1 MNLARYRL
9 QAAAQ
14 NRHRLWL
21 CLAIA
26 GIMHLGAIAL
36 IHRPTARTLSSPPI
50 QFIAIDAPES
60 SPIPSTLRA
69 ANAAAQTRSSHS
81 IPLSA
86 DGITRSMTPQPD
98 RAAKPATTKDKIWGD
113 YLAALR
119 RKIYREWQTSVAI
132 DRPVKVRFAIDRQGR
147 LMDLTL
153 IQSCR
158 DTIAD
163 QAALAAV
170 EAAAPFAKL
179 PIAAKEERLRVTFT
193 FDEAV
198 NGAVSR

>member
-1 MNLARYRL
+1 MNLAQYRL

-21 CLAIA
+21 CLTIA
-26 GIMHLGAIAL
+26 GILHLGAIAL
-36 IHRPTARTLSSPPI
+36 THRPTSRSSASPPI
-50 QFIAIDAPES
+50 QFIAIDSPES
-60 SPIPSTLRA
+60 SPSSSTLHA
-69 ANAAAQTRSSHS
+69 SVNAAPQARSSQPIS
-81 IPLSA
+81 PSA
-86 DGITRSMTPQPD
+86 DGITRSLAVRPTAQPD
-98 RAAKPATTKDKIWGD
+98 RAAKPATTQDKIWGD

-119 RKIYREWQTSVAI
+119 RQIYREWQRPVAI

-158 DTIAD
+158 NTIAD

-170 EAAAPFAKL
+170 EAAAPFSKL

-193 FDEAV
+193 FD
-198 NGAVSR
+198 

>member
-1 MNLARYRL
+1 MNLVQYRL

-36 IHRPTARTLSSPPI
+36 TYRPTSRSSASPPI
-50 QFIAIDAPES
+50 QFIAIDSPES
-60 SPIPSTLRA
+60 SPSPSTLRA
-69 ANAAAQTRSSHS
+69 SVNAAPQARSSQS

-86 DGITRSMTPQPD
+86 DGITRSIASPPD
-98 RAAKPATTKDKIWGD
+98 RIAKPATTKDKIWGD
-113 YLAALR
+113 YLAVLR
-119 RKIYREWQTSVAI
+119 RKIYQEWRSPVAI
-132 DRPVKVRFAIDRQGR
+132 ERPVKVRFAIDRQGK
-147 LMDLTL
+147 LTDLAL

-193 FDEAV
+193 FD
-198 NGAVSR
+198 